1 VLLCGCGVVAVSQ
14 VSGSVG
20 VLRAAL
26 GHLALLSGDGWSCS
40 VLQPPLQPPTA
51 TTGGA
56 GAGEAG
62 AAFSLA
68 VCVPPAAA
76 AAAGGV
82 GVGEVVVVGVPL
94 RSFVACA
101 LHRSAHC
108 LDLVSLPVC
117 MFSSTTRSDSYTR
130 LLLCALVCLPCSPP
144 PIPTWCLLA
153 SAHWSQ
159 QASADSAVRARI
171 LARLGF

>member
-82 GVGEVVVVGVPL
+82 GVL
-94 RSFVACA
+94 LCSFVACA

-117 MFSSTTRSDSYTR
+117 MFSSTTRSDSYTK
-130 LLLCALVCLPCSPP
+130 LLLFALVCLPCSPP